1 MSYLRWLALLE
12 VVAMLVGLFW
22 SLWILMMNT
31 GETPDSKLAK
41 YLKDSS
47 SLGTTLAIT
56 FIIPFLLSA
65 LHVVWSF
72 FNLKEAGERESLLT
86 EASTT

>member
-12 VVAMLVGLFW
+12 VVAVLAGLFW

-31 GETPDSKLAK
+31 GEAPNNKLAR

-56 FIIPFLLSA
+56 FVVPFLLSA
-65 LHVVWSF
+65 LHVVWIVC
-72 FNLKEAGERESLLT
+72 NMKEAGERESLLT
-86 EASTT
+86 